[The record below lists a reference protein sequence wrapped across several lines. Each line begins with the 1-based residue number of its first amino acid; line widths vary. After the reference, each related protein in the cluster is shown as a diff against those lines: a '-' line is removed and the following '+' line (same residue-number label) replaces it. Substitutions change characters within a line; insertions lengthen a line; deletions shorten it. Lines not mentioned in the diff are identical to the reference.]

1 MTLLSSIHPVE
12 RFHLTDAVRSVAWS
26 AADRLIALGADG
38 RARIDSANELTAPIG
53 PDPIGCCWVTVDRVA
68 VVDGAL
74 GVVVAGGGSVDV
86 VPIDGALG
94 VSPLAVVPDEVDGEG
109 GDGVTRQRYCAA
121 FGRDGLTVIHPDQDG
136 RRPPTTIDTG
146 PIRLARHAGGAIW
159 LTGGADGLS
168 VVDVSLACVDQR
180 VELPGVVSLAVA
192 QRVGRVI
199 AADSRGVIHM
209 LELSDLADG
218 YGVDGYPDAVRL
230 VDIAPD
236 GGLFA
241 ACTDDEVTWWTVS
254 DAGEVADQPQCSVGH
269 DAPITACAIGSRG
282 FLATGD
288 HQGVVRLWSSRLR
301 DLPVGVLQLDGEI
314 TVLSWSATG
323 DRLAVGSTAG
333 EVVVAELEAGEMV

>member
-12 RFHLTDAVRSVAWS
+12 RFLLTDAVRSVAWS
-26 AADRLIALGADG
+26 GADRLIALGADG
-38 RARIDSANELTAPIG
+38 RARIDSAAELTAPIG
-53 PDPIGCCWVTVDRVA
+53 PDPIGCCWVAVDRVA
-68 VVDGAL
+68 VVDGAI
-74 GVVVAGGGSVDV
+74 GVVLAGGGSVDV
-86 VPIDGALG
+86 VPVDGALG
-94 VSPLAVVPDEVDGEG
+94 VSPMALVPDHGG
-109 GDGVTRQRYCAA
+109 GDGGSTRERYCAA
-121 FGRDGLTVIHPDQDG
+121 FGSAGLTVIHPDQDS
-136 RRPPTTIDTG
+136 RRRPTTIQTG

-168 VVDVSLACVDQR
+168 VVDVALACVDQR

-192 QRVGRVI
+192 QRVGRVV
-199 AADSRGVIHM
+199 AADSRGVVHV

-236 GGLFA
+236 GELFA

-254 DAGEVADQPQCSVGH
+254 ETGEVADQPQCSVGH
-269 DAPITACAIGSRG
+269 DAPITSCAIGSRG

-301 DLPVGVLQLDGEI
+301 DLPVGVLQLEGEI
-314 TVLSWSATG
+314 TVLSWSPTG